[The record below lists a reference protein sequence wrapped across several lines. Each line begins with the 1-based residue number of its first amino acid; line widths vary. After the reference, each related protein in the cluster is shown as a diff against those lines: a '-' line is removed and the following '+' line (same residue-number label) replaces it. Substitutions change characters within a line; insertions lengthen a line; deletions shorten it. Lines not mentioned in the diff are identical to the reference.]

1 MPDIA
6 KIKTQQHK
14 LPPINRAKYGKRG
27 GLEGPFMTKSGQVV
41 YYDHKK
47 GQYLDPDRDIYLSYD
62 DWKKLSEDAP
72 ANATGSAVVGTG
84 DDSSTVV
91 VKKKK
96 PLQDKLMRRMGI
108 KEAIDRAVPDL
119 EYPEDEITKRKNQL
133 KEMASQ
139 SEKKKLP
146 YDKETDQP
154 KKYVAGLSDKDKKAH
169 DRHLEK
175 QGKKSDSDKS
185 AYKQSPADK
194 KAKTKPS
201 VHTKKY
207 KQMFGEGDV
216 ELNEVIK
223 GLKKKAEKSGMPYSI
238 LKQVYNRGMA
248 AWKGGHRPGTT
259 PQQWAFARVNSFI
272 TKSSGTWGKADK
284 DLAAKVRGRE

>member
-1 MPDIA
+1 MSDIA

-14 LPPINRAKYGKRG
+14 LPSINRAKYGKRS

-47 GQYLDPDRDIYLSYD
+47 GQYLDPDKDMYLSYD

-72 ANATGSAVVGTG
+72 VNATGTAVAGTG

-96 PLQDKLMRRMGI
+96 PMQDKLMRRMGI

-119 EYPEDEITKRKNQL
+119 EYEVDEITARANQL
-133 KEMASQ
+133 KEMALK
-139 SEKKKLP
+139 EKTVPK
-146 YDKETDQP
+146 DKDTDQP

-175 QGKKSDSDKS
+175 GSKKSDSDKS

-207 KQMFGEGDV
+207 KQMFGESDV

-259 PQQWAFARVNSFI
+259 PQQWAFARLNSFI

-284 DLAAKVRGRE
+284 DLAKKVRGS

>member
-1 MPDIA
+1 MSDIA

-14 LPPINRAKYGKRG
+14 LPSINRTKYGKRG

-47 GQYLDPDRDIYLSYD
+47 GQYLDPDKDMYLSYD

-72 ANATGSAVVGTG
+72 VNATGTAVAGTG

-96 PLQDKLMRRMGI
+96 PMQDKLMRRMGI

-119 EYPEDEITKRKNQL
+119 EYEVDEITARANQL
-133 KEMASQ
+133 KEMALK
-139 SEKKKLP
+139 EKTVPK
-146 YDKETDQP
+146 DKDTDQP

-175 QGKKSDSDKS
+175 GSKKSDSDKS

-284 DLAAKVRGRE
+284 DLAKKVRGS